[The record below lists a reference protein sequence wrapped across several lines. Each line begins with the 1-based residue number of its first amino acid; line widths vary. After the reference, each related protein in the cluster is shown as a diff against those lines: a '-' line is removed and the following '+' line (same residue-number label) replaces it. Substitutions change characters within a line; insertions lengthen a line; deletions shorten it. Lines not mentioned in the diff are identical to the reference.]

1 MSKITKRA
9 LISSLIAS
17 AVVAPAIA
25 QRIVP
30 QRFAPIGEHAK
41 RVCGHDAADTIGA
54 RAVPASELLAD
65 GVVHGKVLTYLRRAF
80 AASPEEAEDASQ
92 EAVVRALQKE
102 IRSCCSTTF
111 CGWMRR
117 TSQNVLFDMRKK
129 RRETRLSPEPEKMDS
144 MIGPSSENGPG
155 DMLAIRDDLDKILGH
170 HDVVLQAHAE
180 SLVRNI
186 DAGFNRQHAT
196 GGERYVGISHVVD
209 VQPQRVAEAVHEIF
223 FAGRFVGIL
232 LLYLGRLDQT

>member
-30 QRFAPIGEHAK
+30 QRFAPIVEHAK

-102 IRSCCSTTF
+102 IRSCCATTF

-129 RRETRLSPEPEKMDS
+129 RRETRLSPEPEKMES

-170 HDVVLQAHAE
+170 HDV
-180 SLVRNI
+180 
-186 DAGFNRQHAT
+186 DAMTPDKKAR
-196 GGERYVGISHVVD
+196 
-209 VQPQRVAEAVHEIF
+209 
-223 FAGRFVGIL
+223 
-232 LLYLGRLDQT
+232 LGRAIGEHLTGRPVTRPTRLIEELGPALLELSRVS